1 MVRNTK
7 QEPFREFTQ
16 VNNKQSDTKF
26 SARTIE
32 LKTSLQGADRAT
44 ANVEQNRAR
53 FKIETETIS

>member
-1 MVRNTK
+1 MLRNTK

-44 ANVEQNRAR
+44 ENVEENRAR
-53 FKIETETIS
+53 FKIETETVS